1 MARYIINK
9 AQFKPYSFDEY
20 LKPYQL
26 MTDEYNLR
34 ESAIADLQSNAESWE
49 KLIGEQDGSPYT
61 TYHNYIN
68 DLRQLS
74 DTLGDLGLKGVSKK
88 DIYKMASRYKNEITP
103 IEVAYKKREQD
114 IADFRKSD
122 RGKSANYIGTRP
134 EHIALEKYLY
144 GNNPF
149 IEGVTGEEL
158 SNKGF
163 KIANTVSSRL
173 VRYDHTPDGNYRIEK
188 TGFNEQEAGSI
199 IRSLI
204 TGTTTGN
211 PTLDEVV
218 INLKENALVPINTMY
233 NRDSFTGSDIN
244 KFDNSVL
251 EGIYRGLLGSEKQ
264 TVDPYAL
271 ALYEH
276 RLKYPDNDPP
286 NPNDPNNLLG
296 NLAID
301 DDLATWIGQNSEVIE
316 KLVGEDTSLSSL
328 KLDKPITFEG
338 KKFNDR
344 ISLSKWA
351 NDVYNEFYQT
361 NPNPHYYG
369 SITEEQAAMLKQ
381 YDELQRKGVLLSPSE
396 LGTLNKLN
404 INSLDDLDKVFNFDL
419 SSRRFDYPSYTI
431 ANKANASALTEFIE
445 GKITKAGST
454 GTTIFVVDRDKI
466 TPTNAEKDLSNFE
479 VTGSSVST
487 LSLLEGKTPS
497 IIVHGKIPKKKNKN
511 DYESVSLL
519 VPASELNSSIKDA
532 ADIAKWQ
539 MESQG
544 INSVNANTGTSEQQA
559 IAKLIIAELTGK
571 IRGIINSS
579 VPQVTT
585 NAKSERR

>member
-9 AQFKPYSFDEY
+9 AEFKPYSLDEY

-26 MTDEYNLR
+26 MTDEYDLR

-61 TYHNYIN
+61 TYHEYIN

-74 DTLGDLGLKGVSKK
+74 DILGSQGLKGVNKK

-114 IADFRKSD
+114 IADFRKSE
-122 RGKSANYIGTRP
+122 RGKSYNYIGTRP

-158 SNKGF
+158 SDRGY

-218 INLKENALVPINTMY
+218 INLKENALGPINTMY
-233 NRDSFTGSDIN
+233 NRDSFTGADIN

-276 RLKYPDNDPP
+276 NLKYPPNTP
-286 NPNDPNNLLG
+286 NPLDPNNLLG
-296 NLAID
+296 NLAMD
-301 DDLATWIGQNSEVIE
+301 DELATWVGPNSEVIE

-338 KKFNDR
+338 KEFNDR

-351 NDVYNEFYQT
+351 NDVYNRYWDF
-361 NPNPHYYG
+361 NPYG
-369 SITEEQAAMLKQ
+369 TKPSPAQKEMLEQYSNLK
-381 YDELQRKGVLLSPSE
+381 KSGLLLTPSE
-396 LGTLNKLN
+396 LEPLNKLN
-404 INSLDDLDKVFNFDL
+404 INSVDDLDKVFNSDL

-431 ANKANASALTEFIE
+431 ANEASASALTEFIE

-466 TPTNAEKDLSNFE
+466 TPTDAEKDLSNFE
-479 VTGSSVST
+479 VTGSSVSS

-497 IIVHGKIPKKKNKN
+497 IIVHGKIPKKKNK
-511 DYESVSLL
+511 DEKESISLL

-544 INSVNANTGTSEQQA
+544 INSVKANTGSKEQQA
-559 IAKLIIAELTGK
+559 IAKLIIANLSGK
-571 IRGIINSS
+571 IREIINSS

>member
-61 TYHNYIN
+61 TYHGYIN

-188 TGFNEQEAGSI
+188 TGFNEQEAGAI

-218 INLKENALVPINTMY
+218 INLKENALGPINTMY
-233 NRDSFTGSDIN
+233 NRDSFTGADIN

-276 RLKYPDNDPP
+276 RLKYPPGTP

-301 DDLATWIGQNSEVIE
+301 DELATWVGQNSEVIE

-338 KKFNDR
+338 KEFNDR

-351 NDVYNEFYQT
+351 NDVYNRYWDF
-361 NPNPHYYG
+361 NPYG
-369 SITEEQAAMLKQ
+369 TKPSPAQKEMLEQYSNLK
-381 YDELQRKGVLLSPSE
+381 KSGLLLTSSE
-396 LGTLNKLN
+396 LETLNKLN
-404 INSLDDLDKVFNFDL
+404 INSLDDLDKVFNSDL

-431 ANKANASALTEFIE
+431 ANKANASDLTEFIE

-454 GTTIFVVDRDKI
+454 GTTIFVLDRDKI
-466 TPTNAEKDLSNFE
+466 TTTDAEKDLSNFE

-487 LSLLEGKTPS
+487 LSLLEGTTPS

-511 DYESVSLL
+511 EYESVSLL
-519 VPASELNSSIKDA
+519 VPASKLNSSIKDA

-539 MESQG
+539 MASQG
-544 INSVNANTGTSEQQA
+544 INSVNANTGSPEQQA
-559 IAKLIIAELTGK
+559 TAKKIIAELTGE
-571 IRGIINSS
+571 IRGIINSG